1 VLGHGRIVPDG
12 WGCVKRWRWPHRWPH
27 RCGAA
32 PARSVR

>member
-1 VLGHGRIVPDG
+1 VHGRIVPDG
-12 WGCVKRWRWPHRWPH
+12 RGCVKRWRWPRRWPH